1 MIFPFVIDASHSP
14 MTMSASAGSGSS
26 SATLPSST
34 SPAKTERTRRL
45 SFPQGVTMSVS
56 PFSL

>member
-1 MIFPFVIDASHSP
+1 